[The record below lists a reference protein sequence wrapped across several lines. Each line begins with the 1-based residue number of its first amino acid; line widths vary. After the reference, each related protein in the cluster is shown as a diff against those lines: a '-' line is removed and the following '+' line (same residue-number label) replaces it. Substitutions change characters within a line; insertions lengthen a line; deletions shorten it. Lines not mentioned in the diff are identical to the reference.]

1 MMLDRR
7 RVVIT
12 GIGAVTPIGNDVA
25 SFWNNA
31 KAGKSGI
38 DFITHYDA
46 SSDEVK
52 LAAEIKN
59 LNIDEKLGLKE
70 VRRTDR
76 FTQLALIATDEAI
89 NDAKIDFD
97 SLDTKRIGVYYT
109 SGIGGLD
116 TIDKQKDRATEKGY
130 NRISPFF
137 IQSAI
142 INLAAGNIAIKYGI
156 KGPAISHVT
165 ACASST
171 NAIGEAFRAI
181 RDGYLDMVISGGSEG
196 CVIPFGIWG
205 FAVMQ
210 ALYKGDEPDKS
221 SIPFDIN
228 RSGFVMGEGA
238 GTLVLEELEQA
249 KRTGKKIYAEI
260 VGYGSTCDA
269 THITGP
275 DPEGNGAKD
284 CMLLAL
290 SDGHVETDQV
300 DYINAHG
307 TSTPLN
313 DKVETLAIKNAF
325 GKHAYQLNVSSTK
338 SMTGHL
344 LGASGAVEAILT
356 TLAVRNDFVPPTIN
370 TKELDPLC
378 DLNYTLESGVSK
390 KINYAISNSL
400 GFGGHNATILIKK
413 YISEVEK

>member
-1 MMLDRR
+1 MLGKR

-12 GIGAVTPIGNDVA
+12 GIGAVTPIGNDAV
-25 SFWNNA
+25 SSWDSA
-31 KAGKSGI
+31 KSGKSGI
-38 DFITHYDA
+38 APITHYDA
-46 SSDEVK
+46 SQDEVS
-52 LAAEIKN
+52 LAAEIKG
-59 LNIDEKLGLKE
+59 LNIEEKLGLKE

-76 FTQLALIATDEAI
+76 FTQLALIATEEAI
-89 NDAKIDFD
+89 RDATVNFEE
-97 SLDTKRIGVYYT
+97 LNTKRIGVYYT
-109 SGIGGLD
+109 SGIGGLE
-116 TIDKQKDRATEKGY
+116 TIDKQKDRATEKGF
-130 NRISPFF
+130 NRISPYF
-137 IQSAI
+137 IPSAI

-210 ALYKGDEPDKS
+210 ALYKGNDPSKS
-221 SIPFDIN
+221 SIPFDVN

-249 KRTGKKIYAEI
+249 KRKNKKIYAEI
-260 VGYGSTCDA
+260 IGYGSTCDA

-290 SDGHVETDQV
+290 ADGQIEPTQV

-325 GKHAYQLNVSSTK
+325 GKHAYELNVSSTK

-356 TLAVRNDFVPPTIN
+356 TLAVKNNFVPPTIN
-370 TKELDPLC
+370 TVDLDPLC
-378 DLNYTLESGVSK
+378 DLNYTLGK
-390 KINYAISNSL
+390 GLNKQIDYAISNSL

-413 YISEVEK
+413 YISEEE

>member
-1 MMLDRR
+1 MLERR

-12 GIGAVTPIGNDVA
+12 GIGTVNPIGNDIVTT
-25 SFWNNA
+25 WEGA
-31 KAGKSGI
+31 KNGKNGI
-38 DFITHYDA
+38 APITHYDA
-46 SSDEVK
+46 SNDEVK

-59 LNIDEKLGLKE
+59 LDFEARLGVKE
-70 VRRTDR
+70 IRRTDR
-76 FTQLALIATDEAI
+76 FSQLALLATDEAFKDS
-89 NDAKIDFD
+89 NIDF
-97 SLDTKRIGVYYT
+97 SQMDTLRVGVYYT
-109 SGIGGLD
+109 SGIGGLETLD
-116 TIDKQKDRATEKGY
+116 IQKARAMEKGY

-137 IQSAI
+137 IPSAI

-171 NAIGEAFRAI
+171 NAVGEAFRAI
-181 RDGYLDMVISGGSEG
+181 RDGYLDMAIAGGSEG
-196 CVIPFGIWG
+196 AVIPFGIWG

-210 ALYKGDEPDKS
+210 ALYRGNDINKA
-221 SIPFDIN
+221 SIPFDLN

-238 GTLVLEELEQA
+238 GTLFLEEYEHA
-249 KRTGKKIYAEI
+249 KKRNAHIHAEI

-275 DPEGNGAKD
+275 DPEGNGAMN
-284 CMLLAL
+284 CMLIAL
-290 SDGHVETDQV
+290 KDGAVNPDEV

-313 DKVETLAIKNAF
+313 DSVETLAIKKAF
-325 GKHAYQLNVSSTK
+325 NQHAYELNVSSTK

-356 TLAVRNDFVPPTIN
+356 ILAVENDFIPPTIN

-378 DLNYTLESGVSK
+378 DLNYTLVKGVAK
-390 KINYAISNSL
+390 PLKYAISNSL
-400 GFGGHNATILIKK
+400 GFGGHNATIVIKK
-413 YISEVEK
+413 FKE